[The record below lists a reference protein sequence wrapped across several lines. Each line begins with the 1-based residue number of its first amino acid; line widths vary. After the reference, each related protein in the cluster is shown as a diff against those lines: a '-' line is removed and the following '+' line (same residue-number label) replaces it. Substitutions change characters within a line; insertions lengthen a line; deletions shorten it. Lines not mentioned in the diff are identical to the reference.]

1 MSDVY
6 TTYNSVLVLF
16 NMTKVKLGMVERHF
30 SAKVVRTSQTT
41 VYHFACRRKFQKGA
55 TGVISPH
62 IQFFVC
68 FLNTTLKISYRLV
81 LCTIKTVASRS
92 NVFFFFAVK
101 HRIKKQKLMLPDKF
115 YWQNNSCALT

>member
-6 TTYNSVLVLF
+6 TTYNLVLVLF
-16 NMTKVKLGMVERHF
+16 NMTKVKLGVVECHF

-68 FLNTTLKISYRLV
+68 FLNTALKISYRLV

-92 NVFFFFAVK
+92 NVFFFFCSK
-101 HRIKKQKLMLPDKF
+101 TSH
-115 YWQNNSCALT
+115 